1 MKKSTTYMLLLAALL
16 FMTCPAQAVTL
27 DSLELKARVGY
38 NIGGS
43 TPVPLPETIR
53 SIDSYSLTPSFM
65 VGFDAMLPLAKQRG
79 TYDRTAP

>member
-1 MKKSTTYMLLLAALL
+1 MLLLAALL

-27 DSLELKARVGY
+27 DNLELKARVGY

-53 SIDSYSLTPSFM
+53 SIDSYG
-65 VGFDAMLPLAKQRG
+65 V
-79 TYDRTAP
+79 